1 MGSHEPLGLNVDE
14 CVDKAKNVM
23 RRVGKMLKILP
34 DEVTKPEP
42 VKEEVPTAPEVKQA
56 PIIPEP
62 KEEVK
67 SPFLNQEANVTPVSP
82 FLNNNEVGEMKD
94 TPKTN
99 TEESNVK
106 NVLPS
111 ADSFWNQVPKND
123 DDSKQE
129 EEIPVSND
137 DFFANNMDNFDFPN
151 LDEFK

>member
-1 MGSHEPLGLNVDE
+1 
-14 CVDKAKNVM
+14 
-23 RRVGKMLKILP
+23 
-34 DEVTKPEP
+34 
-42 VKEEVPTAPEVKQA
+42 
-56 PIIPEP
+56 
-62 KEEVK
+62 
-67 SPFLNQEANVTPVSP
+67 
-82 FLNNNEVGEMKD
+82 MKD

-111 ADSFWNQVPKND
+111 ADSFWNQVPKSD